1 MFTSFNSY
9 IVVGG
14 AGMAHV
20 YQNDGLLCLLY
31 YAALQK
37 IDVL

>member
-9 IVVGG
+9 IAMGG

-20 YQNDGLLCLLY
+20 YQNDGLLCLLF
-31 YAALQK
+31 AALQK